1 MQREVIYEAQGRL
14 RDDGPTKIFVKDK
27 VGNLLG
33 IYAGYWRP
41 KTETVALYPASGSPI
56 GRGYELY
63 KHAVSD
69 RVVKLKVEN

>member
-14 RDDGPTKIFVKDK
+14 RADGPVKVLVKDK
-27 VGNLLG
+27 AGNLLG

-41 KTETVALYPASGSPI
+41 KSETVALYPATGSPV

-63 KHAVSD
+63 KHSVSD
-69 RVVKLKVEN
+69 RVVRIK

>member
-14 RDDGPTKIFVKDK
+14 RADGPTRVFVKDK
-27 VGNLLG
+27 VGNILG

-41 KTETVALYPASGSPI
+41 KLETVALYPASGSPI

-63 KHAVSD
+63 KHEVSD

>member
-14 RDDGPTKIFVKDK
+14 RADGPTKVFVKDK

-41 KTETVALYPASGSPI
+41 KLETVALYPASGSPL
-56 GRGYELY
+56 GVGYTPY

-69 RVVKLKVEN
+69 RVVRIMQN

>member
-14 RDDGPTKIFVKDK
+14 RADGPTKVFVKDK
-27 VGNLLG
+27 VGNILG

-41 KTETVALYPASGSPI
+41 KTETVALYPASGSPL
-56 GRGYELY
+56 GVGYTPY

-69 RVVKLKVEN
+69 RVVRIMQN